1 MSSIPNA
8 RLQQLA
14 AVSPVQPGLQTRQAP
29 AVQPGGPD
37 FSTVLADK
45 LKVSSHAQAR
55 LQSRDI
61 QLDSAQWNRVL
72 EGIDRAAAKGAQES
86 LVMLDETALIVSV
99 KNRTVI
105 TVVDQANLKDQVF
118 TNIDSA
124 VIV

>member
-29 AVQPGGPD
+29 ATQTGGPD

-61 QLDSAQWNRVL
+61 QLDSSQWNRVL

>member
-1 MSSIPNA
+1 MNSIPNA

-29 AVQPGGPD
+29 AAPMGGPD

-55 LQSRDI
+55 LQSREI

-105 TVVDQANLKDQVF
+105 TVVDQASLKDQVF

>member
-14 AVSPVQPGLQTRQAP
+14 VVSPVQQGTQTRQAP
-29 AVQPGGPD
+29 ATQTGGPD
-37 FSTVLADK
+37 FASILSDR
-45 LKVSSHAQAR
+45 LKVSSHAQSR

-61 QLDSAQWNRVL
+61 QLDSAQWTRVM
-72 EGIDRAAAKGAQES
+72 EGVDRAAEKGAQES

-105 TVVDQANLKDQVF
+105 TVVDQASLKDQVF